1 VNQRWLPL
9 VLAVLVAASTLAA
22 ATAGC
27 AARPQPD
34 TPAAVTVPGP
44 SRASPTSSAAL
55 DATAGSAPPTRLRI
69 PAIGVDAPLEPLGLD
84 ASGMLDAPKDFR
96 DAGWYADGTLP
107 GEVGPAVIAGHVDSK
122 DGPAVFFRLGQLHAS
137 DLVEVARAG
146 TWVRFRVVA
155 VDRYPKDRFPTDRV
169 YGPTPD
175 PQLRLITC
183 SGRFDPGR
191 GTYLDNTVVYA
202 VST

>member
-1 VNQRWLPL
+1 VTTRRLL
-9 VLAVLVAASTLAA
+9 LALGLSTVLAC
-22 ATAGC
+22 ATTACG
-27 AARPQPD
+27 APRSA
-34 TPAAVTVPGP
+34 PAAVARADAVP
-44 SRASPTSSAAL
+44 SPEESTP
-55 DATAGSAPPTRLRI
+55 DYGDAPPTRVRI

-84 ASGMLDAPKDFR
+84 ASGALDAPKDFK
-96 DAGWYADGTLP
+96 DAGWYADGTAP

-122 DGPAVFFRLGQLHAS
+122 TGPAVFFRLSQLRAG

-146 TWVRFRVVA
+146 TWVRFRVVG

-183 SGRFDPGR
+183 SGRFDQAR
-191 GTYLDNTVVYA
+191 DSYVDNTVVYA
-202 VST
+202 VGA